1 MKLAAIIL
9 VGVGSVGV
17 IVTFVVMRRKLEQL
31 RRLKDRGDR

>member
-1 MKLAAIIL
+1 VKLAAIIL

-31 RRLKDRGDR
+31 RRFKDRGDR